1 MVTQPTLHSDDFCTS
16 EAVSA
21 IPLLSKQT
29 SRHTLYPM
37 SNSPSKSSGRNPSA
51 KRRKIRI
58 FPHLLPPASFTA
70 PALLRFPRS
79 LRRPAVS
86 AAARRSESKGARRCS
101 ALLAGWLWLAWPLAP
116 CRKMGSVPAS
126 VSGQRPTETERGA
139 ADCGRPPHAH
149 TCTHTRADCG
159 TDTPRPRPRRRTPT
173 DTPNG
178 QGTTTW
184 ALARRAA
191 TGRPK
196 LEISGRRVRFLGV
209 NKAADVSNNPGL
221 DLIIYDSPYS
231 IFRIEE
237 S

>member
-1 MVTQPTLHSDDFCTS
+1 MTFAPQKPYLRSLCCRNRRPATLSTPCPILPRKAPV
-16 EAVSA
+16 E
-21 IPLLSKQT
+21 IPVQNGEKFAF
-29 SRHTLYPM
+29 
-37 SNSPSKSSGRNPSA
+37 SPICCRPPPSPPPSPP
-51 KRRKIRI
+51 
-58 FPHLLPPASFTA
+58 FPP
-70 PALLRFPRS
+70 S
-79 LRRPAVS
+79 LRRAAAVR